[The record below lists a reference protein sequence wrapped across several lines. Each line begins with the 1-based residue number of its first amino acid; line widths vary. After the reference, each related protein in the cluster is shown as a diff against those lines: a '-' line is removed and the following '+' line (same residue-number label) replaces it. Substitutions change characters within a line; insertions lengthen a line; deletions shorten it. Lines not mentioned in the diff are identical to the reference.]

1 MIKPYLATREG
12 RYLGLPLGFGF
23 LGTSYALSSI
33 AHASAAYPANDLYW
47 LQLVMRP
54 FAFAFLTFTYYFS
67 NKTSNKRHLW
77 DMSLSAIL
85 VALTA
90 LFILF
95 VVAPQIAI
103 SNYRVLGIFVRAF
116 NLTCL
121 IYITIHTLQ
130 RNLENTNS
138 RTILTPL
145 AFFLLAVSQYSLLAW
160 SIEGQGGDFAFYG
173 GIVIRFMGLIALVFV
188 AVRSFF
194 IKQAECSG

>member
-23 LGTSYALSSI
+23 LGASYALSSI
-33 AHASAAYPANDLYW
+33 AHASATYPGNELYW
-47 LQLVMRP
+47 LQLLTRP

-77 DMSLSAIL
+77 DISLSVIIVVLAS
-85 VALTA
+85 

-95 VVAPQIAI
+95 FVAPQIAM
-103 SNYRVLGIFVRAF
+103 SNYRVLAIFVRAF
-116 NLTCL
+116 NLACL
-121 IYITIHTLQ
+121 IYITVNTLR

-138 RTILTPL
+138 RTILTPM
-145 AFFLLAVSQYSLLAW
+145 AFFLLAVSQYSLLTWA
-160 SIEGQGGDFAFYG
+160 IEGQGSDFAFYG
-173 GIVIRFMGLIALVFV
+173 GIVIRFMGLITLVYV

-194 IKQAECSG
+194 IKQEECP